1 MHTRARTHRF
11 PLVAAGLVAA
21 AAAAH
26 ASAPGAEPQRRFIGG
41 VELVAVDFVAVDD
54 TGQPV
59 RDLRQE
65 EVSVRID
72 GRSRVVRSLQFVEVA
87 RMPAPTPGGAP
98 PPPPYGSNSLADAGR
113 SFVIVI
119 DDESFRPG
127 KESQMR
133 DAVAQFLGALS
144 KRDRVAVVT
153 VPHGSTRSDLTT
165 DHQRVNEILKTVV
178 GHAPQQLDASEEACR
193 TRRTLESLD
202 GLMRGISNPDGPTHV
217 LFFSSS
223 MLAPRRDAAST
234 RAPGMCEITSD
245 HFRYVG
251 EAAGNARAQFYVI
264 MPTESMPNPA
274 YEVANFNAVA
284 GSANP
289 LEGLEH
295 LAGVTGGR
303 RMTLATMQERP
314 LDRVLVETSGYY
326 IIAFEPEPSDRN
338 AEHHGLQIDV
348 SRPGVNERARPS
360 IAIAAARPDD
370 PIPTLTPA
378 DMLREARVYRDLPLR
393 VTGYVSRGATP
404 EEPRIV
410 VYGEAV
416 DAEVALVA
424 SSAGLFDQQGRLVAQ
439 WTANS
444 TDLGRRASLGAL
456 TAPPGVYRLRFAARD
471 ADGRTGTADT
481 EIDVQLPS
489 GSGFTLSSVVLG
501 LSRPMAADAPVAFQ
515 PRLEFT
521 TEPVAIAYVEVYGGQ
536 AGDRVGAQVEMAM
549 SADGPAIVALPLA
562 LEPTS
567 EPNRFRATG
576 AVPIGTLKPG
586 DYVVRILVGPEGQP
600 ATLVMRTLRKTAG

>member
-1 MHTRARTHRF
+1 MHNKARTHRF
-11 PLVAAGLVAA
+11 LLLLLGLVAA
-21 AAAAH
+21 AAATR
-26 ASAPGAEPQRRFIGG
+26 ASAPDPEPQRRFVGG
-41 VELVAVDFVAVDD
+41 VELVAVDFIAVDD
-54 TGQPV
+54 AGHPI
-59 RDLRQE
+59 RDLRQD
-65 EVSVRID
+65 EVTVRVD
-72 GRSRVVRSLQFVEVA
+72 GRSRVVRSLQYVEVA
-87 RMPAPTPGGAP
+87 RPPSPTPAAALA
-98 PPPPYGSNSLADAGR
+98 PPYGSNSLADAGR
-113 SFVIVI
+113 SFVMVI

-144 KRDRVAVVT
+144 KRDRVALVT

-165 DHQRVNEILKTVV
+165 DHQRVNELLQTVV
-178 GHAPQQLDASEEACR
+178 GHAPQQLDSSEEACR

-202 GLMRGISNPDGPTHV
+202 GLLRGISNPDGPTLV

-223 MLAPRRDAAST
+223 MLSPRRDSVAT

-264 MPTESMPNPA
+264 MPTEVMPNPA
-274 YEVANFNAVA
+274 YEVANFAAAA

-295 LAGVTGGR
+295 LAGVTGGH

-314 LDRVLVETSGYY
+314 LDRVLLETSGYY
-326 IIAFEPEPSDRN
+326 ILGFEPEPSDRN
-338 AEHHGLQIDV
+338 SQHHGLQISV
-348 SRPGVNERARPS
+348 SRAGVNERARPS

-378 DMLREARVYRDLPLR
+378 DMLREGRVYRDLPLR
-393 VTGYVSRGATP
+393 ATAYISRGAAP
-404 EEPRIV
+404 EEPRVV

-416 DAEVALVA
+416 EPDVALVA
-424 SSAGLFDQQGRLVAQ
+424 VSAGLFDQQGRLVAQ

-444 TDLGRRASLGAL
+444 TDLGRRSTLGAL

-471 ADGRTGTADT
+471 VDGRTGTADM
-481 EIDVQLPS
+481 EIDVQLAG
-489 GSGFTLSSVVLG
+489 GSGFALSSIVLG
-501 LSRPMAADAPVAFQ
+501 LSRPMAADAPVSFQ

-521 TEPVAIAYVEVYGGQ
+521 SEPVAIAYVEVYGGQ
-536 AGDRVGAQVEMAM
+536 AGDRVGAQVELAQ
-549 SADGPAIVALPLA
+549 SVDGPALVALPLA
-562 LEPTS
+562 LEPTNDPS
-567 EPNRFRATG
+567 HFRATG
-576 AVPIGTLKPG
+576 AVPIGTLSEG
-586 DYVVRILVGPEGQP
+586 DYVVRVLVGPEGQAP
-600 ATLVMRTLRKTAG
+600 TMVIRTLRKTAG